1 MRKKH
6 DMHLEML
13 RTQGHKFCTHLAFC
27 DITPLKPPNKYTVPF
42 IRAHQQ
48 HDLWIELP
56 ILLLIKSSEKVRACQ
71 SNILSSDVCTV
82 ISLCRLW
89 SLKWDKKASVGEKKG
104 RKKKISKAPIVVSEL
119 PPSWRLDFFFQV
131 EQISFLG
138 VKFVKKAKS
147 SNSWN
152 LDEEC
157 GRRPVIKKNKKTT
170 ALLPSWIHE
179 NWQNKNCF
187 SSLLPSGVNK
197 AEWPP
202 AHHKHGA
209 KACWTFVT
217 PPVAGATINLAHFVT
232 RKGSPLCFFCCR
244 NVWSCSFPSNTL

>member
-1 MRKKH
+1 M
-6 DMHLEML
+6 D
-13 RTQGHKFCTHLAFC
+13 
-27 DITPLKPPNKYTVPF
+27 
-42 IRAHQQ
+42 
-48 HDLWIELP
+48 WLP

-89 SLKWDKKASVGEKKG
+89 SLKWDKKASVG
-104 RKKKISKAPIVVSEL
+104 KKKKKNQQSSYCSLWTSTFTET
-119 PPSWRLDFFFQV
+119 LDFFSSWANF
-131 EQISFLG
+131 FLG
-138 VKFVKKAKS
+138 VKFVQRAKS

-157 GRRPVIKKNKKTT
+157 GRRPVIKKTPKNT

-232 RKGSPLCFFCCR
+232 WKGSPLCVFCCR
-244 NVWSCSFPSNTL
+244 NVWSCSFPPKTL